1 MRRILYLVQ
10 KEFRQVFRDRAM
22 LGILFVAPFI
32 QLVLLGNA
40 ITTEVR
46 HVTAIVCDEDNS
58 PMSRDFIASLQ
69 IGEHFD
75 VIGVETKQ
83 QALPEA
89 LNRGEA
95 KMAVIIPKH
104 LQRDALLGKRPSV
117 QLLLDGLDGNT
128 AGVAM
133 SYVARIAA
141 RYQLRLLS
149 EQPGLARHFRDNIFI
164 EGESRFLYN
173 PDLTSKS
180 YVVPG
185 IVALLLL
192 IITVF
197 LTSMGIVREKEIG
210 TLEQLMVTPL
220 RPFELILGKVI
231 PFTLLGLVEISIAM
245 GLVYVVFGIGI
256 KGSVLLLFAEAGLFI
271 LTTLGVGI
279 FISTISDTQQ
289 QALFVGWF
297 FMIFAILLSG
307 FFVPVANMPDSI
319 QWLTWLNPLQYFLV
333 ILREIYLKG
342 TPLQHLLTET
352 LAMIVFGMTVFS
364 AAVWRYRK
372 RLA

>member
-319 QWLTWLNPLQYFLV
+319 QWLTWLNPLRYFLV

-352 LAMIVFGMTVFS
+352 LAMLVFGMTVFS